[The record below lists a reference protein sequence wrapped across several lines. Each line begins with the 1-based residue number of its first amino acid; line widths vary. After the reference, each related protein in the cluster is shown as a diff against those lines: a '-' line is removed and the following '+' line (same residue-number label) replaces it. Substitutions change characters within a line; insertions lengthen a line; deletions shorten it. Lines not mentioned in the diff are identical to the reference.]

1 MPESETGGHSD
12 HLWVGWVA
20 GLAPIACLAG
30 LVAVWPTIPPAPN
43 PDPDWLTDEARMFLV
58 AALAGALGGA
68 LQMARSYAGHLGG
81 GNWDGR
87 WLPWYG
93 LRIPAGIGLALLF
106 YMALRAGFY
115 NNASSTE
122 AVNPFG
128 VAVLSALAG
137 LFSREAL
144 EKLDELFD
152 TLTGR
157 QDKPPANTPRLPAP
171 VDTAAT
177 NAPAPAPADRIP
189 EP

>member
-1 MPESETGGHSD
+1 MPESETGGYPD
-12 HLWVGWVA
+12 HRWVGWVA
-20 GLAPIACLAG
+20 GLTPIACLAG
-30 LVAVWPTIPPAPN
+30 LVSVWPTIPPAPN
-43 PDPDWLTDEARMFLV
+43 LGPAWLTDEARMFLV

-87 WLPWYG
+87 WLAWYG

-115 NNASSTE
+115 NNANGTA

-157 QDKPPANTPRLPAP
+157 PATPPADTRRLPAP
-171 VDTAAT
+171 VDTAAV
-177 NAPAPAPADRIP
+177 PAPTPVPADRIP
-189 EP
+189 AP